1 MKSIVYLQFN
11 GHAQEALTF
20 YEKALQG
27 TVQQVTFGAI
37 TQDPPLPAEE
47 QTMIMESRLDFSGN
61 TIMISDVLPSM
72 QSVTGPITPG
82 TNVIISLIDGD
93 PDLNQTY
100 FDHLSQGGTILM
112 PLSSVPWSS
121 SFGMVK
127 DRFGVIWKFN
137 SDASTFLNQLV

>member
-11 GHAQEALTF
+11 GQAQEALTF

-27 TVQQVTFGAI
+27 IVQQVTFGAI
-37 TQDPPLPAEE
+37 PQDPPLPAEE

-61 TIMISDVLPSM
+61 TLMISDVLPSM
-72 QSVTGPITPG
+72 QAVTGPITPG

-112 PLSSVPWSS
+112 PLSPVPWSS

-127 DRFGVIWKFN
+127 DRFGVVWKFN
-137 SDASTFLNQLV
+137 SDASAFLNQLV

>member
-11 GHAQEALTF
+11 GQAQEALSF

-37 TQDPPLPAEE
+37 PQDPPFPAEE

-72 QSVTGPITPG
+72 QAVTGPISPG

-93 PDLNQTY
+93 PDQNQTY
-100 FDHLSQGGTILM
+100 FDHLSQGGTIIM

-137 SDASTFLNQLV
+137 SDASAFLNQLV

>member
-11 GHAQEALTF
+11 GQAQEALTF

-27 TVQQVTFGAI
+27 TVEQVTFGAI
-37 TQDPPLPAEE
+37 PQDPPLPAEE

-72 QSVTGPITPG
+72 QAVTGSISPG

-93 PDLNQTY
+93 PDLNQIY
-100 FDHLSQGGTILM
+100 FDHLSQGGTIIM

-137 SDASTFLNQLV
+137 SDASAFLNQLV

>member
-11 GHAQEALTF
+11 GQAQEALTF

-27 TVQQVTFGAI
+27 IVQQVTYGAI
-37 TQDPPLPAEE
+37 PQDPPLPAEE

-61 TIMISDVLPSM
+61 TLMISDVLPSM
-72 QSVTGPITPG
+72 QAVTGPITPG

-112 PLSSVPWSS
+112 PLSPVPWSS

-127 DRFGVIWKFN
+127 DRFGVVWKFN
-137 SDASTFLNQLV
+137 SDASAFLNQLV

>member
-11 GHAQEALTF
+11 GQAQEALSF

-27 TVQQVTFGAI
+27 TVEQVTFGAI
-37 TQDPPLPAEE
+37 PQDPPLPAEE

-61 TIMISDVLPSM
+61 TLMISDVLPSM
-72 QSVTGPITPG
+72 QAVTGSISPR

-93 PDLNQTY
+93 PDLNQIY
-100 FDHLSQGGTILM
+100 FDHLSQGGTIIM

-137 SDASTFLNQLV
+137 SDASAFLNQLV

>member
-11 GHAQEALTF
+11 GQAQEALSF

-37 TQDPPLPAEE
+37 PQEPPLPAEE

-61 TIMISDVLPSM
+61 TLMISDVLPSM
-72 QSVTGPITPG
+72 QAVTGPITPG
-82 TNVIISLIDGD
+82 TNVIISLIDGVS
-93 PDLNQTY
+93 DLNQTY

-137 SDASTFLNQLV
+137 SDASAFLNQLV

>member
-11 GHAQEALTF
+11 GQAQEALSF

-27 TVQQVTFGAI
+27 TVEQVTFGAI
-37 TQDPPLPAEE
+37 PQDPPLPAEE

-61 TIMISDVLPSM
+61 TLMISDVLPSM
-72 QSVTGPITPG
+72 QAVTGSISPG

-93 PDLNQTY
+93 PDLNQIY
-100 FDHLSQGGTILM
+100 FDHLSQGGTIIM

-137 SDASTFLNQLV
+137 SDASAFLNQLV

>member
-11 GHAQEALTF
+11 GQAQEALSF

-27 TVQQVTFGAI
+27 TVEQVTFGAI
-37 TQDPPLPAEE
+37 PQDPPLPAEE

-72 QSVTGPITPG
+72 QAVTGSISPG

-93 PDLNQTY
+93 PDLNQIY
-100 FDHLSQGGTILM
+100 FDHLSQGGTIIM

-137 SDASTFLNQLV
+137 SDASAFLNQLV